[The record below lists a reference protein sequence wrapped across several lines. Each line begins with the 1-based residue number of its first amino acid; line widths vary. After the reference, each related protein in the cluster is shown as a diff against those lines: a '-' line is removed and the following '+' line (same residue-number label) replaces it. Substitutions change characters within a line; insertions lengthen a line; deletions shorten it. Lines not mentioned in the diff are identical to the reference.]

1 MPVSPIGNMN
11 FVNQNMAYPAT
22 QTSNELAKE
31 GFAAT
36 LNMAEFN
43 EKEKTL
49 NKLEKVNETHEI
61 KEEIKEKAEQE
72 EKKKKQKQEAKK
84 DDKDE
89 NLEEQTEEASFKNA
103 QSIHHIDI
111 SI

>member
-1 MPVSPIGNMN
+1 MPVSPLGNVN
-11 FVNQNMAYPAT
+11 YINQNMAYPAT
-22 QTSNELAKE
+22 QASNELAKE

-36 LNMAEFN
+36 LNMSEFN

-72 EKKKKQKQEAKK
+72 KKKKHSQEAKTNKKNEEETKESDFK
-84 DDKDE
+84 D
-89 NLEEQTEEASFKNA
+89 A
-103 QSIHHIDI
+103 QSIHRLDM

>member
-1 MPVSPIGNMN
+1 MPVSPLGNVN
-11 FVNQNMAYPAT
+11 YINQNMAYPAT
-22 QTSNELAKE
+22 QASNELAKE

-36 LNMAEFN
+36 LNMSEFN

-72 EKKKKQKQEAKK
+72 KKKKHSQEAKTNKKNEEESKESDFK
-84 DDKDE
+84 DD
-89 NLEEQTEEASFKNA
+89 
-103 QSIHHIDI
+103 QSIHRLDM

>member
-1 MPVSPIGNMN
+1 MPVSPLGNVN
-11 FVNQNMAYPAT
+11 YINQNMAYPAT
-22 QTSNELAKE
+22 QASNELAKE

-49 NKLEKVNETHEI
+49 NKLEKVNEIHEI
-61 KEEIKEKAEQE
+61 KEEFKEKSEQ
-72 EKKKKQKQEAKK
+72 EKKKKHNQEAKTSDDEKNEEDESK
-84 DDKDE
+84 DPNFKD
-89 NLEEQTEEASFKNA
+89 A
-103 QSIHHIDI
+103 QSIHRLDM